1 MPRYRVGSFVLAAAL
16 LAPAAAHAGLFDDE
30 EARRQV
36 ANIRAQIDA
45 NQKALDERLKK
56 LEAVGQ
62 ERTDRAAVD
71 LLQLIESL
79 KQDVAKLRGQIEV
92 LSNQT
97 EQLERR
103 QKDLYVDLDN
113 RLRKVEQASAQM
125 QEKLA
130 QGERDAQ
137 AETRAYETA
146 LSQFKVG
153 NYQLSIT
160 GFQNFL
166 ASYPNSAL
174 APNAQYWIG
183 NAHYAMRDYQ
193 AAIAAQQKVVSSWPE
208 HPKAP
213 DALLDIA
220 SYQAEMGDSK
230 AARESLN
237 VLVKKYPT
245 SPAAEKARQRLV
257 RK

>member
-1 MPRYRVGSFVLAAAL
+1 MRGSGLRPFLLAFAL
-16 LAPAAAHAGLFDDE
+16 LAPLTAGAGLFDDE
-30 EARRQV
+30 EARRQI
-36 ANIRAQIDA
+36 NGIRSQIDA
-45 NQKALDERLKK
+45 NQKALDERLKR
-56 LEAVGQ
+56 LESVGQ
-62 ERTDRAAVD
+62 ERSERTAVD

-79 KQDVAKLRGQIEV
+79 KTEVAKLRGQIEV

-97 EQLERR
+97 EQIERR

-113 RLRKVEQASAQM
+113 RLRKMEQTSAQL
-125 QEKLA
+125 QEKLS

-208 HPKAP
+208 HAKAP

-230 AARESLN
+230 AARESLST
-237 VLVKKYPT
+237 LVKKYPT

>member
-1 MPRYRVGSFVLAAAL
+1 MRRLRVRSVLLL
-16 LAPAAAHAGLFDDE
+16 LALVAPAAHAGLFDDE

-45 NQKALDERLKK
+45 NQKALDERLKR

-62 ERTDRAAVD
+62 ERTDRTAVD

-92 LSNQT
+92 LVNQN

-113 RLRKVEQASAQM
+113 RLRKMEQTSAQL
-125 QEKLA
+125 QEKLS

-230 AARESLN
+230 AARESLSA
-237 VLVKKYPT
+237 LVKKYPT

>member
-1 MPRYRVGSFVLAAAL
+1 MRRSGARSFLLALAL

-30 EARRQV
+30 EARRQIS
-36 ANIRAQIDA
+36 NIRATIDS
-45 NQKALDERLKK
+45 NQRALDERLKR
-56 LEAVGQ
+56 LEALGQ
-62 ERTDRAAVD
+62 ERSDRTAVD

-92 LSNQT
+92 LVNQN

-113 RLRKVEQASAQM
+113 RMRKMEQTSAQL
-125 QEKLA
+125 QEKLS

-208 HPKAP
+208 HSKAP

-230 AARESLN
+230 AARESLSA
-237 VLVKKYPT
+237 LVKKYPT